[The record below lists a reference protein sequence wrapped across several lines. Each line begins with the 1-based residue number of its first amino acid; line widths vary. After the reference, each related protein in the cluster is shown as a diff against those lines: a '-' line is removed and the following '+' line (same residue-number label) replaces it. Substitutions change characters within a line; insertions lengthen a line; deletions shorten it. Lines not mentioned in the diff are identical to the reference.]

1 MPALTPD
8 PSPKSLPTASDD
20 VLGLVHANAL
30 IFGINAISGFAS
42 EGLRKMADDFTSH
55 ERLDGFR
62 IKTLAKPTISLLT
75 TGHKW
80 PWRGQDF

>member
-42 EGLRKMADDFTSH
+42 EGLRKMGDDFSK
-55 ERLDGFR
+55 RRQDGFR
-62 IKTLAKPTISLLT
+62 YSET
-75 TGHKW
+75 H
-80 PWRGQDF
+80 QDVR